1 MGSAIGV
8 VLVAGLVVGGWPL
21 LLHRLFPPPD
31 PAALRQRLEA
41 AGAMP
46 VFIRVSSRVASG
58 ERVDRDD
65 ADARAL
71 SDVGVHV
78 WQAIRTDDG
87 VVAVQFE
94 FGGAESHYGLIV
106 DEAGIRLRDVIFG
119 DHVERWDRRMWFYSE
134 LRPRER

>member
-1 MGSAIGV
+1 MVLAIGV
-8 VLVAGLVVGGWPL
+8 VLAAGLAVGGSL
-21 LLHRLFPPPD
+21 LLHRMFPPPD

-58 ERVDRDD
+58 ERVDWDD

-71 SDVGVHV
+71 SNAGVHV

-106 DEAGIRLRDVIFG
+106 DEAGVRLGDVVFG